1 MEEKAKNRINLNAAT
16 EDGFRKEVDKLSYE
30 QLKELAIQ
38 STNQARKMYQDLQMA
53 QGHEFIARINFLFKV
68 LEFAKYFES
77 NYVRGCSK
85 EISRVLELPEEQGDK
100 EEKID
105 NMNDLSMGLEP
116 QLDAKKEKIIPI
128 DHSID
133 RERKS

>member
-53 QGHEFIARINFLFKV
+53 QSHEFIARINFLFKV
-68 LEFAKYFES
+68 LEFAKYFED
-77 NYVRGCSK
+77 NYVRGCSA
-85 EISRVLELPEEQGDK
+85 EISRVLELPEEEGVAK
-100 EEKID
+100 ETNTPTGRYID
-105 NMNDLSMGLEP
+105 PEP
-116 QLDAKKEKIIPI
+116 QLMDEGSMDPGPKNLHVAK
-128 DHSID
+128 
-133 RERKS
+133 

>member
-53 QGHEFIARINFLFKV
+53 QNHEFIARINFLFKV
-68 LEFAKYFES
+68 LEFAKHFED

-85 EISRVLELPEEQGDK
+85 EISRVLELPEEEPKG
-100 EEKID
+100 EKVD
-105 NMNDLSMGLEP
+105 TMDDLSMGQEP

>member
-53 QGHEFIARINFLFKV
+53 QSHEFIARINFLFKV
-68 LEFAKYFES
+68 LEFAKYFEDD
-77 NYVRGCSK
+77 YVRGCSK
-85 EISRVLELPEEQGDK
+85 EISRVLELPEEEGAAK
-100 EEKID
+100 EERAPID
-105 NMNDLSMGLEP
+105 ISIDPHPNDL
-116 QLDAKKEKIIPI
+116 DVAK
-128 DHSID
+128 
-133 RERKS
+133 